1 MTAVRETLSEAGETN
16 ASADPSGARSPGR
29 SRWPLVAVGAVIL
42 FNLVVLRAEARP
54 VDNLNDASV
63 HRSMVAWANDRIE
76 DGHLPLD
83 GWYPD
88 LSLGSSR
95 FHHYQ
100 SLPHILGGYL
110 AVVTGPDL
118 ALSLTLYLGMALWP
132 IAVYAGGR
140 LLGWEPWVAAVAAIC
155 SPLLASQATLGYEW
169 GSYAWRGYGTWA
181 QLWGMWLLP
190 FAWGLSWRS
199 VSQGRSYWLTAL
211 VLALAVACHL
221 LTGYLA
227 LLSLGVFV
235 VVRWRGILRRI
246 GRAALV
252 ALGSLLVGSWV
263 VVPLLVDRVW
273 TVNDEFSRGKVFY
286 DSFGAKQ
293 IMTWFASGE
302 LFDRGRV
309 PMVTI
314 LVVAGIVTAAW
325 RFRRDERARVLIG
338 LFALSLVLF
347 FGRPTWGSLLTL
359 LPGSGDL
366 FLRRF
371 ISGVHLAGL
380 YLAGVGAVRLAQIA
394 LAWLRR
400 FGPIRATPA
409 LAGFVVAGAA
419 VVFLSPAFGERAA
432 WATRG
437 GTWISDQAVADATD
451 GADVAELVEI
461 ARARGPG
468 RIYGGL
474 RSNWGSQ
481 YEVGQVPMYA
491 VLLNHS
497 LDHVGF
503 TRPTWSLSSPVEFR
517 FNDQNLS
524 HFDLFAVRYLVLER
538 DRPPPSNAERIAQ
551 RGRHVLWEVPSAD
564 YVDLVDVLPSIEAGR
579 TNLGLSVADWLR
591 SEQVG
596 LGLHPG
602 IAFEGHDAPAPTIAA
617 GERPEDAPGTV
628 IEQDID
634 LRDGFARATVVADRP
649 SFVMLKTS
657 FDPRW
662 QVTVDGISVDPEM
675 IAPSFVG
682 RSVPRG
688 EHVVTFEYEPF
699 PRYDVLLLVGVAT
712 LVALAALPRW
722 RRRSRPRTGTAG
734 DPSAAIEGG
743 IDQAGVWPG
752 APRGGGESSAVGD
765 VEDSER
771 LRGDP

>member
-1 MTAVRETLSEAGETN
+1 MRETLPEREVTTEPAE
-16 ASADPSGARSPGR
+16 PSGAATPSRA
-29 SRWPLVAVGAVIL
+29 RWPLVAVGAVIL
-42 FNLVVLRAEARP
+42 FNLVVLRTEARP

-110 AVVTGPDL
+110 AVALGPDL
-118 ALSLTLYLGMALWP
+118 AVSWTLYLGMALWP

-140 LLGWEPWVAAVAAIC
+140 LLGWGPWVSAIAAVC
-155 SPLLASQATLGYEW
+155 SPLLASQATLGFEW

-199 VSQGRSYWLTAL
+199 VSRGSSYWLTAL

-235 VVRWRGILRRI
+235 LVKWRGIVLRF

-252 ALGSLLVGSWV
+252 GFGSLIVGAWV
-263 VVPLLVDRVW
+263 VVPLVADRIW
-273 TVNDEFSRGKVFY
+273 TVNDEFSRGRVYY

-293 IMTWFASGE
+293 VMTWFASGE
-302 LFDRGRV
+302 LFDRGRL
-309 PMVTI
+309 PMITI
-314 LVVAGIVTAAW
+314 LVVAGVVTAAW
-325 RFRRDERARVLIG
+325 RFRRDERARVLLG
-338 LFALSLVLF
+338 LFVLSLLLF
-347 FGRPTWGSLLTL
+347 FGRTTWGSLLRP
-359 LPGSGDL
+359 LPASGDL

-380 YLAGVGAVRLAQIA
+380 YLAGVGAVRLGQMGIG
-394 LAWLRR
+394 WLRR
-400 FGPIRATPA
+400 IRPIRRVPA
-409 LAGFVVAGAA
+409 AAGFIAAGAA
-419 VVFLSPAFGERAA
+419 VLFLAPAFGERAA
-432 WATRG
+432 WATTG
-437 GTWISDQAVADATD
+437 GRWIREQAVADATD
-451 GADVAELVEI
+451 GAAVSDLVEI
-461 ARARGPG
+461 AQARHPG
-468 RIYGGL
+468 RFYGGL
-474 RSNWGSQ
+474 RSNWGPR
-481 YEVGQVPMYA
+481 YVVGQVPMYA

-517 FNDQNLS
+517 FNDRNVA
-524 HFDLFAVRYLVLER
+524 HYDLFAVRHVILEE
-538 DRPPPSNAERIAQ
+538 DRSPPANAVRIAQ

-564 YVDLVDVLPSIEAGR
+564 YVDLVDVLPPIEAKR
-579 TNLGLSVADWLR
+579 TNLGLNVADWMR
-591 SEQVG
+591 SEEVG

-602 IAFEGHDAPAPTIAA
+602 IEFEGHPAPEPTIGA
-617 GERPEDAPGTV
+617 GERPEGPPGTV
-628 IEQDID
+628 VDQDVD
-634 LRDGFARATVVADRP
+634 LRDGFARATVAADRP
-649 SFVMLKTS
+649 CFVMLKTS

-662 QVTVDGISVDPEM
+662 QVTLDGVPVDPEM
-675 IAPSFVG
+675 IAPSFIG
-682 RSVPRG
+682 RRVPPG
-688 EHVVTFEYEPF
+688 EHVVTFDYEPF
-699 PRYDVLLLVGVAT
+699 PRYDALLLVGLAT
-712 LVALAALPRW
+712 LVALALVPRLLA
-722 RRRSRPRTGTAG
+722 RPGHQEEEASGSGRA
-734 DPSAAIEGG
+734 DPD
-743 IDQAGVWPG
+743 DQ
-752 APRGGGESSAVGD
+752 AVGD
-765 VEDSER
+765 
-771 LRGDP
+771 P

>member
-1 MTAVRETLSEAGETN
+1 MTAVRETLPEAEETT
-16 ASADPSGARSPGR
+16 APAGPTGGTTPSR
-29 SRWPLVAVGAVIL
+29 SRWPLVAVGAIVL
-42 FNLVVLRAEARP
+42 FNLVVLRAEARQ

-83 GWYPD
+83 GWLPD

-100 SLPHILGGYL
+100 SLPHVLGGYL

-118 ALSLTLYLGMALWP
+118 AVSWTLYLGMALWP

-140 LLGWEPWVAAVAAIC
+140 LLGWEPWIAAIAAVC

-235 VVRWRGILRRI
+235 IVRWRGIVRRM

-252 ALGSLLVGSWV
+252 GFGSLLVGAWV
-263 VVPLLVDRVW
+263 VVPLVADRVW

-302 LFDRGRV
+302 LFDRGRL

-314 LVVAGIVTAAW
+314 LVAAGIVTAAW
-325 RFRRDERARVLIG
+325 RFRPDERARVLLG
-338 LFALSLVLF
+338 LFVLSLLLF
-347 FGRPTWGSLLTL
+347 FGRPTWGSLLDV

-380 YLAGVGAVRLAQIA
+380 YLAGLGAVRLGRIA
-394 LAWLRR
+394 AEWLGR
-400 FGPIRATPA
+400 FRLIRMTPA
-409 LAGFVVAGAA
+409 AAGLVVACAA
-419 VVFLSPAFGERAA
+419 AAFLSPAIGERAA
-432 WATRG
+432 WAMRG
-437 GTWISDQAVADATD
+437 ATWIEEQAVADATD

-461 ARARGPG
+461 VRGRSPG

-474 RSNWGSQ
+474 RSNWGPQ
-481 YEVGQVPMYA
+481 YEIGQVPMYA

-517 FNDQNLS
+517 FNDQNLA
-524 HFDLFAVRYLVLER
+524 HYDLFAVRYLVLEE
-538 DRPPPSNAERIAQ
+538 DRSPPANAERIAQ
-551 RGRHVLWEVPSAD
+551 RGRHVLWQVQSAD
-564 YVDLVDVLPSIEAGR
+564 YVDLVDVLPPIEAER
-579 TNLGLSVADWLR
+579 TNLGLKVADWMR

-602 IAFEGHDAPAPTIAA
+602 IAFEGHDAPEPTIGADD
-617 GERPEDAPGTV
+617 RPDDRPGV
-628 IEQDID
+628 VVDQAVD
-634 LRDGFARATVVADRP
+634 LRDGFARATVVAERP
-649 SFVMLKTS
+649 SLVMLKTS

-662 QVTVDGISVDPEM
+662 QVTLDGEPVDPEM

-682 RSVPRG
+682 RSVPPG

-699 PRYDVLLLVGVAT
+699 PRYDVLLLLGIAT
-712 LVALAALPRW
+712 LASLAVVPRLG
-722 RRRSRPRTGTAG
+722 RKSPPSDDASLRTIRA
-734 DPSAAIEGG
+734 DHHDKP
-743 IDQAGVWPG
+743 
-752 APRGGGESSAVGD
+752 VGD
-765 VEDSER
+765 A
-771 LRGDP
+771 

>member
-1 MTAVRETLSEAGETN
+1 MSAVRDTLPEREETAEPAEPSEPE
-16 ASADPSGARSPGR
+16 DARRR
-29 SRWPLVAVGAVIL
+29 SRWPLVAVGAVVL
-42 FNLVVLRAEARP
+42 FNLIVLRAEPRP
-54 VDNLNDASV
+54 VDNLNDASI

-88 LSLGSSR
+88 ISLGSSR

-100 SLPHILGGYL
+100 SLPHVLGGYL
-110 AVVTGPDL
+110 SVVTGPDL

-140 LLGWEPWVAAVAAIC
+140 LLGWGPWVSAIAAVC
-155 SPLLASQATLGYEW
+155 SPLVASQATLGYEW

-199 VSQGRSYWLTAL
+199 VSRGRSYGLTAL
-211 VLALAVACHL
+211 VLALAIACHL

-235 VVRWRGILRRI
+235 VVKWRGILKRL

-252 ALGSLLVGSWV
+252 GFGSLLVGAWV
-263 VVPLLVDRVW
+263 VVPLVADRVW

-302 LFDRGRV
+302 LFDRGRL
-309 PMVTI
+309 PLVTI

-325 RFRRDERARVLIG
+325 RFRRDERARALLG
-338 LFALSLVLF
+338 LFVLSLVLF
-347 FGRPTWGSLLTL
+347 FGRTTWGSLLRV

-380 YLAGVGAVRLAQIA
+380 YLAGVGAVRLGQIA
-394 LAWLRR
+394 LGWLRR
-400 FGPIRATPA
+400 IRPIRAAPA
-409 LAGFVVAGAA
+409 AAGFIAA
-419 VVFLSPAFGERAA
+419 CAAFAFLAPAFGERAS
-432 WATRG
+432 WANTG
-437 GTWISDQAVADATD
+437 GRWIREQAVADATD
-451 GADVAELVEI
+451 GAHVSELI
-461 ARARGPG
+461 AVARGRGAG
-468 RIYGGL
+468 RFYGGL

-481 YEVGQVPMYA
+481 YVVGQVPMYA

-497 LDHVGF
+497 LEHVGF
-503 TRPTWSLSSPVEFR
+503 TRPTWSLSSPVEYR
-517 FNDQNLS
+517 FNDQNLA
-524 HFDLFAVRYLVLER
+524 HYDLFAVRYLILEE
-538 DRPPPSNAERIAQ
+538 DRSPPANAERIAR

-564 YVDLVDVLPSIEAGR
+564 YVELVDVLPPIAAGR
-579 TNLGLSVADWLR
+579 TNLGLRVADWLR

-602 IAFEGHDAPAPTIAA
+602 IEFEGHAAPEPTIGA
-617 GERPEDAPGTV
+617 GERPEDPPGTV
-628 IEQDID
+628 VDQEVD

-662 QVTVDGISVDPEM
+662 QVTLDGEAVGPEM
-675 IAPSFVG
+675 IAPSYVG
-682 RSVPRG
+682 RSVPVG

-699 PRYDVLLLVGVAT
+699 PRYDVLLLIGAAT
-712 LVALAALPRW
+712 LVGLAVIPRGLA
-722 RRRSRPRTGTAG
+722 RSRGSTNERSSGSGRADDDDQPVR
-734 DPSAAIEGG
+734 DP
-743 IDQAGVWPG
+743 
-752 APRGGGESSAVGD
+752 
-765 VEDSER
+765 
-771 LRGDP
+771 

>member
-1 MTAVRETLSEAGETN
+1 MTAVRETLPGTEETTER
-16 ASADPSGARSPGR
+16 AEPSGASAPIR
-29 SRWPLVAVGAVIL
+29 SRWPFVAVGAVVL

-54 VDNLNDASV
+54 VDNLNDVAI

-100 SLPHILGGYL
+100 SLPHVLGGYL

-118 ALSLTLYLGMALWP
+118 AVSWTLYLGMALWP

-140 LLGWEPWVAAVAAIC
+140 LLGWEPWVSAIAAVC
-155 SPLLASQATLGYEW
+155 SPLLASEATLGFEW

-190 FAWGLSWRS
+190 FAWGMSWRS
-199 VSQGRSYWLTAL
+199 VSQGRRYWLTAL
-211 VLALAVACHL
+211 VLALTVACHL

-235 VVRWRGILRRI
+235 VVKWRGISRRI

-252 ALGSLLVGSWV
+252 GLGSLLVGAWV
-263 VVPLLVDRVW
+263 VVPLVADRIW

-286 DSFGAKQ
+286 DSFGARQ

-302 LFDRGRV
+302 LFDRGRL

-314 LVVAGIVTAAW
+314 LVAAGIVTAAW
-325 RFRRDERARVLIG
+325 RFRRDDRARVLLG
-338 LFALSLVLF
+338 LLVLSLLLF
-347 FGRPTWGSLLTL
+347 FGRPTWGSLLRL

-380 YLAGVGAVRLAQIA
+380 YLAGVGAVRLGEIV
-394 LAWLRR
+394 LSWLRR
-400 FGPIRATPA
+400 FGPIRAKPVA
-409 LAGFVVAGAA
+409 AGFIVTCATVA
-419 VVFLSPAFGERAA
+419 FLSPAFSTRAA

-437 GTWISDQAVADATD
+437 GTWISQQAIAGATD
-451 GADVAELVEI
+451 GADVAALVEI

-474 RSNWGSQ
+474 RSNWGAQ

-491 VLLNHS
+491 VLLHHS

-503 TRPTWSLSSPVEFR
+503 TRPTWSLSSPVEAR
-517 FNDQNLS
+517 FNDRNLA
-524 HFDLFAVRYLVLER
+524 HYDLFAVRYLVLED
-538 DRPPPSNAERIAQ
+538 DRSPPANADRLAQ
-551 RGRHVLWEVPSAD
+551 RGRHVLWEMPGSD
-564 YVDLVDVLPSIEAGR
+564 YIDLVDVLAPIEAGR
-579 TNLGLSVADWLR
+579 TNLGLNVADWMR

-596 LGLHPG
+596 RGLHPG
-602 IAFEGHDAPAPTIAA
+602 IAFEGHPAPEPTLGP
-617 GERPEDAPGTV
+617 GEAPDDPPGIV
-628 IEQDID
+628 VDQEVD
-634 LRDGFARATVVADRP
+634 LQDGFARATVVADRP

-662 QVTVDGISVDPEM
+662 QVSLDGQPVEPEM

-682 RSVPRG
+682 RSVSSG
-688 EHVVTFEYEPF
+688 EHVVTFDYEPF
-699 PRYDVLLLVGVAT
+699 PRYDLLLLVGAAT
-712 LVALAALPRW
+712 LVALAVVPRLVARA
-722 RRRSRPRTGTAG
+722 RRPVDEGSSRAGHEACSQPDRS
-734 DPSAAIEGG
+734 PST
-743 IDQAGVWPG
+743 
-752 APRGGGESSAVGD
+752 
-765 VEDSER
+765 
-771 LRGDP
+771 